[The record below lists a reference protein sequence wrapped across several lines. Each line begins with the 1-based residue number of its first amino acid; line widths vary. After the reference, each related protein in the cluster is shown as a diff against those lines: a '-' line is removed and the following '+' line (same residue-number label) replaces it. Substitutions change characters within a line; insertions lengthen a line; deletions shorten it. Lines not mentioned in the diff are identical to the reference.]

1 MTNIAKNTKTNTILG
16 MVAILALFSAPMIG
30 SDVQANKSVITTI
43 NDGEVVDYIED
54 LLESVGTTVKEETK
68 SGDTLVT
75 TNTVTEASANE
86 FTLVTT
92 ATINGEVAN
101 NETFQITKNSDG
113 TYRLVNTVRD
123 IDLTFSD
130 TTTNTRGSATISSTS
145 AKINLVDSGTAN
157 DGDVLGLSDTYNW
170 CGNARFDAGVVTTGD
185 TLITW
190 DAYGHFWSHCFIYEG
205 FDYVKIQHEG
215 HTEYSDSL
223 DSSVTMSNSNGA
235 GTYQVRVTVYYD

>member
-1 MTNIAKNTKTNTILG
+1 

-30 SDVQANKSVITTI
+30 SDVQANKSVTTTI
-43 NDGEVVDYIED
+43 NDGEVVNYIEEI
-54 LLESVGTTVKEETK
+54 LESVGTTVKEETK

-86 FTLVTT
+86 FILVTT
-92 ATINGEVAN
+92 TTINDEVAN
-101 NETFQITKNSDG
+101 NETFQITKNGDG

-130 TTTNTRGSATISSTS
+130 TTITARGSATISSTS

-157 DGDVLGLSDTYNW
+157 DGDVLGLSDSYVW
-170 CGNARFDAGVVTTGD
+170 CGSAARFDAGVDTTDD
-185 TLITW
+185 TLIIW
-190 DAYGHFWSHCFIYEG
+190 DAREYFWSYCLINEE

-215 HTEYSDSL
+215 HTEYSNSF
-223 DSSVTMSNSNGA
+223 DSSVNMSNSNGA
-235 GTYQVRVTVYYD
+235 GTYKVRVTVYYD